1 MANKKI
7 NIRIEISFS
16 KVMSLLVL
24 IMGSI
29 ITFYLKDANVF
40 ITTIAVVSAMIVGKQ
55 FTDIRKPSSRASY
68 SREENDNNQSNQIA

>member
-1 MANKKI
+1 
-7 NIRIEISFS
+7 
-16 KVMSLLVL
+16 MSLLVL

-68 SREENDNNQSNQIA
+68 SRESDDNNPSTHIA

>member
-1 MANKKI
+1 MATKKI

-29 ITFYLKDANVF
+29 ITFYLEDANVF
-40 ITTIAVVSAMIVGKQ
+40 ITTIAVVSAMVIGKQ
-55 FTDIRKPSSRASY
+55 FTDIRKPA
-68 SREENDNNQSNQIA
+68 NINQQNTDIA

>member
-1 MANKKI
+1 MINKKI

-55 FTDIRKPSSRASY
+55 FTDIRKPSRIT
-68 SREENDNNQSNQIA
+68 QSDQPNTDIA